1 MKTRIS
7 LFSMLIAGSLFV
19 ASCNK
24 HHKGTHSVQ
33 TINATVDMNKSYQ
46 FDLGSVGPRE
56 SAEISQQAQ
65 HYNFSETS
73 DVNGK
78 GHFVYNYMPA
88 LNYTG
93 TDQVSIT
100 VGAGHHH
107 DCGAQG
113 HNGGCQHSGCQHSG
127 CQHSDDDDCGN
138 STTYVI
144 KINVTRAANSA
155 NTASAKAGIN

>member
-7 LFSMLIAGSLFV
+7 LFSMLIAGSLFI

-33 TINATVDMNKSYQ
+33 NIDATVDMNKSYQ
-46 FDLGSVGPRE
+46 FDLGTAGPRE

-107 DCGAQG
+107 DCGGQPHG
-113 HNGGCQHSGCQHSG
+113 GGGCQHSGCQHG
-127 CQHSDDDDCGN
+127 DDDDCN
-138 STTYVI
+138 TTTYVI
-144 KINVTRAANSA
+144 KINVMRTANPA
-155 NTASAKAGIN
+155 NTAAAKANL

>member
-1 MKTRIS
+1 MKTRILSFS
-7 LFSMLIAGSLFV
+7 LLIAGSLFV

-33 TINATVDMNKSYQ
+33 TINASVEENKSYQ
-46 FDLGSVGPRE
+46 FDLGTLAPRE
-56 SAEISQQAQ
+56 SAEITQQAQ

-73 DVNGK
+73 DVNGN
-78 GHFVYNYMPA
+78 GHFVYNYMPS

-107 DCGAQG
+107 HDCGGQPHG
-113 HNGGCQHSGCQHSG
+113 GGGCQHSGCQHG
-127 CQHSDDDDCGN
+127 DDDDCGN
-138 STTYVI
+138 STTYII
-144 KINVTRAANSA
+144 KITVTRAGNTA
-155 NTASAKAGIN
+155 NTAAAKANL